1 MGKQEQ
7 SEEYDQDVRD
17 IIDSLKSKGLFDQF
31 RKEFVADVDT
41 KVCLI
46 LFFHYFILGKPHSR
60 CHLLIVRY
68 YVFQPSYQNLKQRVE
83 GYVNRFLSRQTWS
96 PDLNKNQLRDNLRRQ
111 INQYVTCIRVPLG
124 MVKLTEREIR
134 NFCINMHR
142 DINGALQL

>member
-41 KVCLI
+41 KVCPTLI
-46 LFFHYFILGKPHSR
+46 FAHYFILGKPHSL

-68 YVFQPSYQNLKQRVE
+68 YVF
-83 GYVNRFLSRQTWS
+83 
-96 PDLNKNQLRDNLRRQ
+96 
-111 INQYVTCIRVPLG
+111 
-124 MVKLTEREIR
+124 
-134 NFCINMHR
+134 
-142 DINGALQL
+142 

>member
-68 YVFQPSYQNLKQRVE
+68 YVFLAFIPESE
-83 GYVNRFLSRQTWS
+83 AES
-96 PDLNKNQLRDNLRRQ
+96 
-111 INQYVTCIRVPLG
+111 
-124 MVKLTEREIR
+124 
-134 NFCINMHR
+134 
-142 DINGALQL
+142 

>member
-46 LFFHYFILGKPHSR
+46 LFFHYFILGKPHSL
-60 CHLLIVRY
+60 CHLLIIRY
-68 YVFQPSYQNLKQRVE
+68 YVF
-83 GYVNRFLSRQTWS
+83 
-96 PDLNKNQLRDNLRRQ
+96 
-111 INQYVTCIRVPLG
+111 
-124 MVKLTEREIR
+124 
-134 NFCINMHR
+134 
-142 DINGALQL
+142 

>member
-46 LFFHYFILGKPHSR
+46 
-60 CHLLIVRY
+60 
-68 YVFQPSYQNLKQRVE
+68 
-83 GYVNRFLSRQTWS
+83 FLSIILFLES
-96 PDLNKNQLRDNLRRQ
+96 HILFVICLL
-111 INQYVTCIRVPLG
+111 
-124 MVKLTEREIR
+124 
-134 NFCINMHR
+134 
-142 DINGALQL
+142 

>member
-46 LFFHYFILGKPHSR
+46 LFFPLFYSGKATFSLSSAYCKILCFLAFIPESEAESWRLCQQISIAPNMESR
-60 CHLLIVRY
+60 FKQEPTQRQPQKTDQSVCNSLLSIPIIRASEKQL
-68 YVFQPSYQNLKQRVE
+68 QPIKTSA
-83 GYVNRFLSRQTWS
+83 W
-96 PDLNKNQLRDNLRRQ
+96 
-111 INQYVTCIRVPLG
+111 I
-124 MVKLTEREIR
+124 
-134 NFCINMHR
+134 
-142 DINGALQL
+142 